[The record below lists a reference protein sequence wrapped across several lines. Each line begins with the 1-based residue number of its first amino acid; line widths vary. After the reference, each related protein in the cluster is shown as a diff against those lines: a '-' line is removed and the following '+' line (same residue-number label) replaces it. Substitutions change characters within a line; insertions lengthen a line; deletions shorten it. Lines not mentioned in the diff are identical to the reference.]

1 MATLTPLVVS
11 LFLLL
16 TVIPAYAAVFS
27 IASGNAMA
35 LIAAINAANANNDA
49 NAINLAAGTYSLT
62 VIDNDSPNGRNGP
75 SGDYEHHD
83 SKWTERG
90 SDHNSSLRRLSRAGS
105 RGEWKTQFRTQDS
118 GIQCGDNS
126 VAITGQAVNGRPI
139 QGSDSCY
146 YGWL

>member
-62 VIDNDSPNGRNGP
+62 AIDNDSPNGRNGLAVITSTMTLNGQSAEATIIRA
-75 SGDYEHHD
+75 SGAF
-83 SKWTERG
+83 
-90 SDHNSSLRRLSRAGS
+90 RALEVG
-105 RGEWKTQFRTQDS
+105 
-118 GIQCGDNS
+118 
-126 VAITGQAVNGRPI
+126 VNGKLSSALKIAVFSAAIIPLQSRVR
-139 QGSDSCY
+139 
-146 YGWL
+146 L